1 MRVINEVINMND
13 NRSPCSW
20 IKLRCY
26 WERPK
31 ERIWGGGCGGGTFGE
46 HDQNTRIPHWEQK
59 RKKKIPPTPKPKKQ
73 GKKN

>member
-26 WERPK
+26 WERPE
-31 ERIWGGGCGGGTFGE
+31 ERLGGGGEPLENMIGNKDTTLGTE
-46 HDQNTRIPHWEQK
+46 KKEKNPPNPKTQETE
-59 RKKKIPPTPKPKKQ
+59 KKK
-73 GKKN
+73 N